1 MVAAKFIDI
10 STIDTRGP
18 KIFIRFS
25 LDHCEFCILFFPF
38 FFLFL
43 HGGLEHR
50 MEYAAR
56 ISCAKSSMYY
66 VERYFLS
73 RCICHCKST
82 HRHMSQFAYDWPPQ
96 INSLYRNRPDLRVC
110 VN

>member
-1 MVAAKFIDI
+1 MVAANYFLI
-10 STIDTRGP
+10 STMEDFYSFQFR
-18 KIFIRFS
+18 S
-25 LDHCEFCILFFPF
+25 LRILVFFF
-38 FFLFL
+38 FFLLLFLL
-43 HGGLEHR
+43 HGGLERR

-56 ISCAKSSMYY
+56 ISRAKSSMYY